1 MWTYLPRPCPGH
13 LSRTQITARV
23 VGGLAKAKL
32 QRFDPR
38 GLDSQTAYEG
48 RVCLANSVKF
58 FSGKIVNPLKEQTV
72 SKRSDT
78 IYIPTGKMLFP
89 HEAHL
94 FFKVDQATSLPGKI
108 LLAVILIYAVG

>member
-38 GLDSQTAYEG
+38 ELDSQTAYEG